1 MPLGQRHLAHI
12 AVLDLDGQAVAD
24 DAGVVHQAVD
34 RTEITGDLLDH
45 MHYLLFVGHVAD
57 IGTGVAAGGLASSH
71 RFVQS
76 LTVEVDQ
83 GQFRTLGSQVFA
95 HRAAETLATAG
106 DDDDLVFQLH
116 VVNP

>member
-1 MPLGQRHLAHI
+1 MPLGQRHLAHL

-34 RTEITGDLLDH
+34 RAEVAGDLLDH
-45 MHYLLFVGHVAD
+45 VDNLFFVGHVAN
-57 IGTGVAAGGLASSH
+57 ISTGVAAGGLACSH
-71 RFVQS
+71 RIVQS
-76 LTVEVDQ
+76 FTIEVDQ

-95 HRAAETLATAG
+95 HCTAETLATAS